1 MSTLLS
7 SEHDTSLDT
16 KDYRVLPSSERIR
29 QHSRPSVAAAATPQA
44 QESPL
49 PERFEVI
56 FLGTGSP
63 LPSPDRCGAGHVV
76 VAGDQQ
82 VLVDCGWGAARRL
95 IPSGVFPAAI
105 ETAVFTHMHT
115 DHITD
120 FPDFLFLRW
129 TGGAT
134 KPLRVF
140 GPDGTKDMVDGFL
153 HALRRDIG
161 FRQAHHGDKLHP
173 DGIKV
178 EVTEIPTTTSAER
191 FETIGGMTFE
201 SFEVDHF
208 PVVPAFG
215 YRFGYDGRSLVM
227 SGDTAFCE
235 SLLHASEGAD
245 LLVCEAMNVPMLTA
259 RANALRV
266 MGRTLQAD
274 LFLDVPSYHIPT
286 DAVAK
291 LARDAGVRKVAL
303 SHLIPPI
310 PNEGPQVAEFVAGM
324 SDIYKG
330 PIHVAKDCE
339 RIPVEPRSQS

>member
-1 MSTLLS
+1 
-7 SEHDTSLDT
+7 
-16 KDYRVLPSSERIR
+16 
-29 QHSRPSVAAAATPQA
+29 
-44 QESPL
+44 
-49 PERFEVI
+49 
-56 FLGTGSP
+56 LGTGSP

-76 VAGDQQ
+76 VAGEQQ
-82 VLVDCGWGAARRL
+82 VLVDCGWGAARRQM
-95 IPSGVFPAAI
+95 PAGVIPAAI

-129 TGGAT
+129 TSGAR

-153 HALRRDIG
+153 LALRRDIG
-161 FRQAHHGDKLHP
+161 FRQAHHGEKLHP
-173 DGIKV
+173 DGIKI
-178 EVTEIPTTTSAER
+178 EVTELPATTSAER
-191 FETIGGMTFE
+191 FETIGGMSFE

-227 SGDTAFCE
+227 SGDTSFCE

-245 LLVCEAMNVPMLTA
+245 LLVCEAMNVAMLME
-259 RANALRV
+259 RANALRLT
-266 MGRTLQAD
+266 GLTLQAS
-274 LFLDVPSYHIPT
+274 LFEDVPSYHIPT
-286 DAVAK
+286 EDVAR

-310 PNEGPQVAEFVAGM
+310 PSEGPAVTRFVEGM

-330 PIHVAKDCE
+330 PIHVARDLE
-339 RIPVEPRSQS
+339 RIAVDPRGEA

>member
-1 MSTLLS
+1 M
-7 SEHDTSLDT
+7 
-16 KDYRVLPSSERIR
+16 P
-29 QHSRPSVAAAATPQA
+29 A
-44 QESPL
+44 
-49 PERFEVI
+49 
-56 FLGTGSP
+56 
-63 LPSPDRCGAGHVV
+63 
-76 VAGDQQ
+76 
-82 VLVDCGWGAARRL
+82 
-95 IPSGVFPAAI
+95 GVFPAAI

-129 TGGAT
+129 TSGAR

-153 HALRRDIG
+153 LALRRDIG
-161 FRQAHHGDKLHP
+161 FRQAHHGEKLHP
-173 DGIKV
+173 DGIRI
-178 EVTEIPTTTSAER
+178 EVTELPATPSAER

-245 LLVCEAMNVPMLTA
+245 LLVCEAMNLAMLTE

-266 MGRTLQAD
+266 TGLTLQAS
-274 LFLDVPSYHIPT
+274 LFEDVPSYHIPT
-286 DAVAK
+286 EDVAR

-310 PNEGPQVAEFVAGM
+310 PNEGPAVTRFVEGM

-330 PIHVAKDCE
+330 PIHVARDLE
-339 RIPVEPRSQS
+339 RIAVDPRGES